1 MAARRPSLLAILCVQ
16 FLTVGAF
23 AVAWAVSRPE
33 AKALVEQE
41 LWHADTYPHVVV
53 PREKPL
59 VITPLY
65 DRPDLISDADLAA
78 VLQQVQPR
86 FSRQSLRPNHVE
98 HALRTWGVGAEFQD
112 PAVLSG
118 QEMTEFLTDNGKY
131 INSWGKEIAPL
142 LKDLPTG
149 VAIRF
154 DRSEG
159 SSVHHDHWL
168 ACLTE
173 AGVTLKTPVYSP
185 GRRNATIHTV
195 LDQAL
200 RDFRLDERET
210 EWTAMAFGLWI
221 VPQHQWTGGDGRH
234 YSFDLLSQRLRRGQK
249 ELGVCSGT
257 HRVYSL
263 MALVRL
269 DDEFPDTLSE
279 AERKNAW
286 GYLESVR
293 DRIVDSQFPDG
304 HWPGNWPDG
313 KSAVENPVKDEFKTI
328 VIATGHHLEWL
339 SIAPKELHPPEETIQ
354 RAMQWIV
361 KTTKEQPQQT
371 ILDNYTFFSH
381 IGKAAAMW
389 RKTSP
394 EAFWEAWEQEHP
406 FVPSEAPPAAPTAPA
421 PKSTEA
427 H

>member
-1 MAARRPSLLAILCVQ
+1 MSARRPSILAILCVQ
-16 FLTVGAF
+16 VLTLAAF

-33 AKALVEQE
+33 AQALVERE
-41 LWHADTYPHVVV
+41 LTHKDIYLHVVV
-53 PREKPL
+53 PRETPL
-59 VITPLY
+59 VIAPLY
-65 DRPDLISDADLAA
+65 DRPDLMSDADLAA

-86 FSRQSLRPNHVE
+86 FPRQSLKPNHVE

-118 QEMTEFLTDNGKY
+118 KELTEFLTDNGKY
-131 INSWGKEIAPL
+131 INSWGKSMTPL
-142 LKDLPTG
+142 LTDLPTG

-154 DRSEG
+154 DRTDG

-168 ACLTE
+168 ASLTE
-173 AGVTLKTPVYSP
+173 AGVTLKTPVYTP
-185 GRRNATIHTV
+185 GRHNATIHTV

-210 EWTAMAFGLWI
+210 EWTALAFGLWI
-221 VPQHQWTGGDGRH
+221 APQKHWIGGDGRH

-263 MALVRL
+263 MALIRL
-269 DDEFPDTLSE
+269 DDEHDILSD

-293 DRIVDSQFPDG
+293 DRIIDSQFPDG
-304 HWPGNWPDG
+304 HWPSNWPDG
-313 KSAVENPVKDEFKTI
+313 KSAVEKPVTDEFKNI

-339 SIAPKELHPPEETIQ
+339 SIAPQELHPPEETIQ
-354 RAMQWIV
+354 RAMQWVIQ
-361 KTTKEQPQQT
+361 TTKDQKQQT

-394 EAFWEAWEQEHP
+394 EAFWEAWEKEHP
-406 FVPSEAPPAAPTAPA
+406 FVPSEAPVSEPAAVT
-421 PKSTEA
+421 PKAADA

>member
-1 MAARRPSLLAILCVQ
+1 MPARRPSILMILCVQ

-33 AKALVEQE
+33 AKALVERE
-41 LWHADTYPHVVV
+41 LWHTDTYPHVVV

-59 VITPLY
+59 VISPLY
-65 DRPDLISDADLAA
+65 DRPDLISDEDLAA
-78 VLQQVQPR
+78 VLKQVQPR
-86 FSRQSLRPNHVE
+86 FSRQSLRPNYVE

-118 QEMTEFLTDNGKY
+118 QELTEFLTDNGKF
-131 INSWGKEIAPL
+131 INSWGKAIAPL

-154 DRSEG
+154 DRTEG
-159 SSVHHDHWL
+159 GSVHHDHWL
-168 ACLTE
+168 ASLTE

-221 VPQHQWTGGDGRH
+221 APQKQWVGGDGRH

-263 MALVRL
+263 MALIRL
-269 DDEFPDTLSE
+269 DDEFKDTLSDD
-279 AERKNAW
+279 ERKNALA
-286 GYLESVR
+286 YLKSVR
-293 DRIVDSQFPDG
+293 DLIVDSQFPDG
-304 HWPGNWPDG
+304 HWPSNWPEG
-313 KSAVENPVKDEFKTI
+313 KAAVEKPVADEFKTI

-339 SIAPKELHPPEETIQ
+339 SIAPQELHPPEATIQ
-354 RAMQWIV
+354 RAMHWIV

-394 EAFWEAWEQEHP
+394 EAFWESWEKEHP
-406 FVPSEAPPAAPTAPA
+406 FVPSEVPAAAPATQA
-421 PKSTEA
+421 PKSTED

>member
-1 MAARRPSLLAILCVQ
+1 MPARRPSILAILCVQ
-16 FLTVGAF
+16 GLTLAAF
-23 AVAWAVSRPE
+23 AVAWAVSQPE
-33 AKALVEQE
+33 AKALVERE
-41 LWHADTYPHVVV
+41 LTHSDTYAHVVV

-59 VITPLY
+59 AIAPLY
-65 DRPDLISDADLAA
+65 DRPDLMSDADLAA
-78 VLQQVQPR
+78 VLKQVQPR
-86 FSRQSLRPNHVE
+86 FPRLALKPNYVE
-98 HALRTWGVGAEFQD
+98 HALRTWGIGAEFQD

-118 QEMTEFLTDNGKY
+118 KELTEFLTDNGKY
-131 INSWGKEIAPL
+131 INSWGKDIAPL
-142 LKDLPTG
+142 LHDLPTG

-154 DRSEG
+154 DRTDG

-168 ACLTE
+168 ASLTE
-173 AGVTLKTPVYSP
+173 AGVTLQTPVFSP
-185 GRRNATIHTV
+185 GRHNATIHTV

-210 EWTAMAFGLWI
+210 EWTALAFGLWI
-221 VPQHQWTGGDGRH
+221 APQKQWVGGDGRH

-263 MALVRL
+263 MVLIRL
-269 DDEFPDTLSE
+269 DDEHDILSD

-293 DRIVDSQFPDG
+293 DRITASQFPDG
-304 HWPGNWPDG
+304 HWPSNWPDG
-313 KSAVENPVKDEFKTI
+313 KAAVEKPVADDFKTT

-339 SIAPKELHPPEETIQ
+339 SIAPQELHPPEDTIQ
-354 RAMQWIV
+354 RAMQWII
-361 KTTKEQPQQT
+361 KTTKDQPPQT
-371 ILDNYTFFSH
+371 ILANYTFFSH
-381 IGKAAAMW
+381 IGKAAALW

-394 EAFWEAWEQEHP
+394 EAFWEAWEKEHP
-406 FVPSEAPPAAPTAPA
+406 FVPSAAPVNAPAAAAPQA
-421 PKSTEA
+421 PHA

>member
-1 MAARRPSLLAILCVQ
+1 MSARRPSILMILCVQ
-16 FLTVGAF
+16 VLTLGAF
-23 AVAWAVSRPE
+23 AAAWAVSQPE
-33 AKALVEQE
+33 AKALVERE
-41 LWHADTYPHVVV
+41 LRHADTYPHVVV

-59 VITPLY
+59 VIAPLY
-65 DRPDLISDADLAA
+65 DRPDLMSDEDLAA
-78 VLQQVQPR
+78 VLKQVQPR
-86 FSRQSLRPNHVE
+86 FPRQSLKPNYVE

-118 QEMTEFLTDNGKY
+118 KELTEFLTDHGKY
-131 INSWGKEIAPL
+131 INSWGKAMAPL
-142 LKDLPTG
+142 LQDLPTG

-154 DRSEG
+154 DRTDG

-173 AGVTLKTPVYSP
+173 AGVSLKTPVFTP
-185 GRRNATIHTV
+185 GRNNATIHNV

-210 EWTAMAFGLWI
+210 EWTALAFGLWI
-221 VPQHQWTGGDGRH
+221 APQKQWVGGDARH

-263 MALVRL
+263 MALIRL
-269 DDEFPDTLSE
+269 DDEHDILSD

-293 DRIVDSQFPDG
+293 DRIIDSQFPDG
-304 HWPGNWPDG
+304 HWPSNWADG
-313 KSAVENPVKDEFKTI
+313 KAAVDKPVTDEFKTI

-339 SIAPKELHPPEETIQ
+339 SIAPKELHPPEATIQ
-354 RAMQWIV
+354 RAMQWIIQ
-361 KTTKEQPQQT
+361 TTKEQKQQT

-394 EAFWEAWEQEHP
+394 EVFWEAWEMEHP
-406 FVPSEAPPAAPTAPA
+406 FVPSDTPASAPEVTPKAA
-421 PKSTEA
+421 EA